1 MVQLSGSD
9 IIHNPQYRRLVAHVL
24 KKYDS
29 LNEKYRL
36 AAMELAKYGF
46 VVEKNA
52 LKNHKA
58 TLLKDFED
66 DFDSETEMDAI
77 VKENQKVIFYFLIS
91 ESY

>member
-46 VVEKNA
+46 VVEKA

-58 TLLKDFED
+58 TLLKDFVD
-66 DFDSETEMDAI
+66 DSDSETEMDAI
-77 VKENQKVIFYFLIS
+77 VKENQKVIFYFMS